1 MIKWIKN
8 IFCKMF
14 GIKQCKCPD
23 SEVVILKEKPEH
35 CDGHRRYRNNCEDCR
50 RVVASWQV

>member
-14 GIKQCKCPD
+14 GIKQCKCSD
-23 SEVVILKEKPEH
+23 SEVIIIKEKPEH

-50 RVVASWQV
+50 KVVA